1 MAAAAAVRG
10 PRACRQADSQV
21 LSQMEV
27 TYFRPSYSDLLAIS
41 AYHVPLGLETAL
53 SALTAA
59 RTIAVLK
66 LLGPSERGSERVGE
80 CSKLFP
86 IETNDTEVASFNS
99 RT

>member
-27 TYFRPSYSDLLAIS
+27 TYFRPSYSDVLAIS

-53 SALTAA
+53 SVSTAA

-66 LLGPSERGSERVGE
+66 LLGPSERVGE